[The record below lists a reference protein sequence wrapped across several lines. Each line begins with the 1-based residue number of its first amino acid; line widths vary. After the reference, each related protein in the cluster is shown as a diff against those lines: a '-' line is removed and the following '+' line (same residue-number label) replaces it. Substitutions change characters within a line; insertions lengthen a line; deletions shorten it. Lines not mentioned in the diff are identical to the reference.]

1 MGQSMSNEVEQ
12 RLFLL
17 LESIEQKKEQLE
29 QLENAV
35 KVVVAEQAKTVIEI
49 QKNVATINAESM
61 AQPLIDAIKENFSF
75 QAQAM
80 ISPWAHIV
88 SRDVERMQNSVASF
102 ERNAKAVSQQYKTAL
117 DIAKRDTTDFV
128 DSTKKELE
136 NVAFSWKYLGIPLGS
151 ALMSILAI
159 LVFWMATPSAEKIEN
174 ARNEYNSYV
183 ERTANLK
190 SAEIKHNTNSNLT
203 YIRIDPR
210 TCVSLDKSST
220 NKNFCAVD

>member
-102 ERNAKAVSQQYKTAL
+102 ERNANAVSQQYKTAL

-128 DSTKKELE
+128 DNTKKELE

-151 ALMSILAI
+151 ALMCVVAI
-159 LVFWMATPSAEKIEN
+159 LVFWLATPSAEKIEN

>member
-1 MGQSMSNEVEQ
+1 MSNEVEQ

-29 QLENAV
+29 QIENAV
-35 KVVVAEQAKTVIEI
+35 RVVVAEQAKTVIEI
-49 QKNVATINAESM
+49 QKNVATINAETM

-75 QAQAM
+75 HAQAM
-80 ISPWAHIV
+80 ISPYAHIV
-88 SRDVERMQNSVASF
+88 GRDVERMHNSVLSF
-102 ERNAKAVSQQYKTAL
+102 ERNANAVSQQYKTAL
-117 DIAKRDTTDFV
+117 DTAKRDTTDFV
-128 DSTKKELE
+128 DNTKKELE
-136 NVAFSWKYLGIPLGS
+136 NIAFSWKYLGIPLGS

-159 LVFWMATPSAEKIEN
+159 LVFWLATPSAAKIEN

-183 ERTANLK
+183 DRTANLK
-190 SAEIKHNTNSNLT
+190 SAEIRHNTNSNLT